1 MSNTGGVVLAPSR
14 AKPTVLNFTSTWAS
28 AGKTTGKRRG
38 LRNLVLRRGTWPA
51 AGRWLF
57 LSWLLRTACQTD
69 ALARTEPQSHAAGT
83 GPIAIEHVKNNA
95 PQHAWAFPISPA
107 ALLPAALAPA
117 SPRCFCRPR
126 SSASSFPPAV
136 PARGPP
142 GASPGALP
150 PSPFAPPRR
159 CPAAAIPGPA
169 GRPWPALPAQPL
181 AVLGRLLADLCF
193 PPLPAHPRPAPCS
206 SLPASPLPPRSA
218 ERQIYREIYIYI
230 YTHTCARLSQF
241 LCAACTGPEF
251 KRARRIKGPA
261 TWHLNRTARQMD
273 GTSCGS
279 FPWGTSVTCENCGH
293 RAVPEKDVSSPTFNS
308 GISRANGIKH
318 ALKAFEGTIFQL
330 LFSMPDD
337 SVVQSISPG
346 DAVNRESHG
355 RKRSFPSSMLGKQKA
370 G

>member
-1 MSNTGGVVLAPSR
+1 MHHSTPGLSPSLLPPFCLRRSLPPPPAAFAGLVPQPAPS
-14 AKPTVLNFTSTWAS
+14 L
-28 AGKTTGKRRG
+28 
-38 LRNLVLRRGTWPA
+38 L
-51 AGRWLF
+51 
-57 LSWLLRTACQTD
+57 LS
-69 ALARTEPQSHAAGT
+69 PHAA
-83 GPIAIEHVKNNA
+83 
-95 PQHAWAFPISPA
+95 PQ
-107 ALLPAALAPA
+107 APA
-117 SPRCFCRPR
+117 PELSHL
-126 SSASSFPPAV
+126 PPSRLLA
-136 PARGPP
+136 A
-142 GASPGALP
+142 ALP
-150 PSPFAPPRR
+150 PPSPAPQ
-159 CPAAAIPGPA
+159 AAPGLPSLHSPWLSSAASWRTSASLPFPHIPG
-169 GRPWPALPAQPL
+169 LPRA
-181 AVLGRLLADLCF
+181 
-193 PPLPAHPRPAPCS
+193 PRC
-206 SLPASPLPPRSA
+206 LPPRSRLGQLRDRYT
-218 ERQIYREIYIYI
+218 ERYIYI